1 MDIAALFLQLSN
13 INYTQDW
20 GWMYAAFTGL
30 IGEKSAGIPVKMSV
44 VDPEDG
50 RNNDPRVKLHV

>member
-13 INYTQDW
+13 IDYTQDW

-30 IGEKSAGIPVKMSV
+30 IGETSAGIPVKMSV
-44 VDPEDG
+44 VDPETEETTTHG
-50 RNNDPRVKLHV
+50 G